1 MKKER
6 KVGIEILRIL
16 SMYMVLIL
24 HYKLHQNVSSLTD
37 INYKIAN
44 FVDILCVCAVNC
56 YVLISGYFLSKGE
69 TSIKK
74 LIKTLSPVWF
84 YSITILIVNLL
95 LTEDVI
101 KYNNLLKFIF
111 PVTLG
116 EYWFVLSYT
125 LLYLLTPFLKK
136 VIDNSERK
144 ELKSLIII
152 LLFFSFLSNFLGN
165 SNINSNIIDKTR
177 GYGIIWLT
185 TLFICAGYIRK
196 YKLENKIPKKFLLLS
211 YICSSILV
219 YISFLSIKYLNDNNI
234 LIHSIKFKA
243 TLLSDYNS
251 INIFIN
257 SICLFLLF
265 LQIDIKNKFIKKII
279 LFISPLTF
287 GVYIIHCNPLIF
299 KKIYVELLQI
309 QKYTTSSNYLIIM
322 LLKCALLF
330 IVCILIEKLRQLIF
344 KLIGLI
350 IKKIQ
355 SKLKK

>member
-125 LLYLLTPFLKK
+125 LLYLLAPFLKK

-152 LLFFSFLSNFLGN
+152 LLFFPFL
-165 SNINSNIIDKTR
+165 
-177 GYGIIWLT
+177 
-185 TLFICAGYIRK
+185 
-196 YKLENKIPKKFLLLS
+196 
-211 YICSSILV
+211 
-219 YISFLSIKYLNDNNI
+219 
-234 LIHSIKFKA
+234 A
-243 TLLSDYNS
+243 T
-251 INIFIN
+251 F
-257 SICLFLLF
+257 
-265 LQIDIKNKFIKKII
+265 
-279 LFISPLTF
+279 
-287 GVYIIHCNPLIF
+287 
-299 KKIYVELLQI
+299 
-309 QKYTTSSNYLIIM
+309 
-322 LLKCALLF
+322 
-330 IVCILIEKLRQLIF
+330 
-344 KLIGLI
+344 
-350 IKKIQ
+350 
-355 SKLKK
+355 

>member
-1 MKKER
+1 M
-6 KVGIEILRIL
+6 
-16 SMYMVLIL
+16 
-24 HYKLHQNVSSLTD
+24 
-37 INYKIAN
+37 
-44 FVDILCVCAVNC
+44 
-56 YVLISGYFLSKGE
+56 
-69 TSIKK
+69 
-74 LIKTLSPVWF
+74 
-84 YSITILIVNLL
+84 
-95 LTEDVI
+95 
-101 KYNNLLKFIF
+101 
-111 PVTLG
+111 
-116 EYWFVLSYT
+116 
-125 LLYLLTPFLKK
+125 
-136 VIDNSERK
+136 
-144 ELKSLIII
+144 
-152 LLFFSFLSNFLGN
+152 
-165 SNINSNIIDKTR
+165 
-177 GYGIIWLT
+177 
-185 TLFICAGYIRK
+185 
-196 YKLENKIPKKFLLLS
+196 LLS

-330 IVCILIEKLRQLIF
+330 IVCISIEKLRQLIF

-355 SKLKK
+355 RKLKK

>member
-111 PVTLG
+111 VTLG

-125 LLYLLTPFLKK
+125 LLYLLAPFLKK

-152 LLFFSFLSNFLGN
+152 LLFFSFL
-165 SNINSNIIDKTR
+165 
-177 GYGIIWLT
+177 
-185 TLFICAGYIRK
+185 
-196 YKLENKIPKKFLLLS
+196 
-211 YICSSILV
+211 
-219 YISFLSIKYLNDNNI
+219 
-234 LIHSIKFKA
+234 A
-243 TLLSDYNS
+243 T
-251 INIFIN
+251 F
-257 SICLFLLF
+257 
-265 LQIDIKNKFIKKII
+265 
-279 LFISPLTF
+279 
-287 GVYIIHCNPLIF
+287 
-299 KKIYVELLQI
+299 
-309 QKYTTSSNYLIIM
+309 
-322 LLKCALLF
+322 
-330 IVCILIEKLRQLIF
+330 
-344 KLIGLI
+344 
-350 IKKIQ
+350 
-355 SKLKK
+355 